1 MGTMMI
7 VAFTD
12 SLGRV
17 GLAIR
22 RASWRFWMAVGSFDS
37 GPSDGLR
44 VGTIEAIYG
53 RGSEI
58 WIGGGELG
66 LEQFDHGRF
75 HNIAA
80 VDDELLRGISGI
92 VGNGRRASVA
102 QRYFRDLAH
111 P

>member
-1 MGTMMI
+1 MMI

-17 GLAIR
+17 WFGYTKSQLAVLDGGR
-22 RASWRFWMAVGSFDS
+22 VLRF

-58 WIGGGELG
+58 WIGGELG
-66 LEQFDHGRF
+66 LEHLIMDVSTYRCC
-75 HNIAA
+75 
-80 VDDELLRGISGI
+80 R
-92 VGNGRRASVA
+92 
-102 QRYFRDLAH
+102 
-111 P
+111 